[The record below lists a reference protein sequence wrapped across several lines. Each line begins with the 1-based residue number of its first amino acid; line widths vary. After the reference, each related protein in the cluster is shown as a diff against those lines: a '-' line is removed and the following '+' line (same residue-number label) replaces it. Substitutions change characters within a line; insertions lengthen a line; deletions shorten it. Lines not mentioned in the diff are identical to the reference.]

1 MMLKIQ
7 PSDRW
12 YNIFMKVII
21 GLGNPE
27 PKYDGSRHNIGFW
40 ALDWLANHNDV
51 KFTTNSKFM
60 SEIAEYSTGGEKT
73 LLVKPQTYYNLTGEA
88 ALKITQFYKID
99 SYDILV
105 IHDDLALPIGTIRT
119 RAGGSDAGNNG
130 VKSLNQHLGTNTKRL
145 RIGTWSDQRDRLD
158 DVAFVLG
165 KFSADETKTL
175 ESELPTINKIVN
187 QFISGSFET
196 TTHRA

>member
-1 MMLKIQ
+1 MTLKIQ

-12 YNIFMKVII
+12 YTISMKIII

-40 ALDWLANHNDV
+40 VLDWLADHNDV
-51 KFTTNSKFM
+51 KFTASTKFV
-60 SEIAEYSTGGEKT
+60 SELAEYRTKDDRV

-88 ALKITQFYKID
+88 AQKLAQFYHVEP
-99 SYDILV
+99 YDILV

-187 QFISGSFET
+187 QFTSGSFET
-196 TTHRA
+196 TTYHA